1 MKKILYVL
9 IVLMFGCVMLF
20 ALEVDRAE
28 IESAGAASSVVFINY
43 SGPHKIINTADEIR
57 SIGSGLA
64 GTVAQNRAEQSRSGQ
79 SERYYII
86 HAVDSSVKE
95 KRDADILILGAQT
108 LVDHVDNIRRIIAAY
123 LEAAYGYSRKDADTL
138 AVFVTVYNAVY
149 RGNMDVFNQKYK
161 TVVTSNLSADKAGL
175 SLNYEE
181 WPGKTQIV
189 IPLSDV
195 LAGGTGTVDTS
206 VISDTKVIES
216 LKEESGKGIDERKNM
231 VSIKEKE
238 AEKSQ
243 EKAEQAQKKAAEAKK
258 EAAVEKAKTEELKKE
273 AAQAQKEADAKPGD
287 KEAQKKADEAKQA
300 AEKQEEKTA
309 ETMKTVEVYEKQAEE
324 AQQTADKKQTEAQ
337 KERIDIAKDQQQLI
351 RETADLEPVITA
363 AYGLKITDQKE
374 KLSAVV
380 LVDTKTGR
388 TVKESPV
395 SVIRNRVV
403 YLSGKDYIAVA
414 GKTGGNAAVKLVKL
428 DAKNM
433 EIIAQSEEELA
444 SDSVLVKEGEF
455 YYVIVLDGK
464 KYRAAKYDANLK
476 QTAKSDVDVL
486 SGTPIT
492 VTPEGVMV
500 TDTYGFAKLLKTE
513 DLQAVE

>member
-1 MKKILYVL
+1 MKKYL
-9 IVLMFGCVMLF
+9 IVLSAFIFCCVMLF

-28 IESAGAASSVVFINY
+28 IESAGTASSVVFINY
-43 SGPHKIINTADEIR
+43 AGPHKIINTAEQIR

-64 GTVAQNRAEQSRSGQ
+64 VSVAQNSAEQSRAGQ
-79 SERYYII
+79 LSRYHII
-86 HAVDSSVKE
+86 HAVDPSVKE
-95 KRDADILILGAQT
+95 KLDADILILGDQAI
-108 LVDHVDNIRRIIAAY
+108 VDHVDNVRRIIAAY
-123 LEAAYGYSRKDADTL
+123 LEAAYGYSRKDAETL

-149 RGNMDVFNQKYK
+149 RGNMDAFNQKYK
-161 TVVTSNLSADKAGL
+161 KIVTSNLSADKAGL
-175 SLNYEE
+175 SLNYAE

-195 LAGGTGTVDTS
+195 LAGDTGTVDTS

-231 VSIKEKE
+231 VTIKEKE

-243 EKAEQAQKKAAEAKK
+243 VKAEQAQKKAVEVKK
-258 EAAVEKAKTEELKKE
+258 EAAVEKKKSEELKKE
-273 AAQAQKEADAKPGD
+273 AVKAQKEAEAKPGD
-287 KEAQKKADEAKQA
+287 KEAQKKADEVKKA

-309 ETMKTVEVYEKQAEE
+309 EMIKAVEIYEKKAEE

-351 RETADLEPVITA
+351 RESAGLDEVIKA
-363 AYGLKITDQKE
+363 AYGLKITNEKE
-374 KLSAVV
+374 KLSAMV

-395 SVIRNRVV
+395 SVIRNRVI

-428 DAKNM
+428 DSKNM

-444 SDSVLVKEGEF
+444 PDSVLVKEGDF
-455 YYVIVLDGK
+455 YYVVVQDGK
-464 KYRAAKYDANLK
+464 NYTAAKYDADLK
-476 QTAKSDVDVL
+476 QVLKSNVYVL
-486 SGTPIT
+486 PGTPIT

-500 TDTYGFAKLLKTE
+500 TDTYGFAKLLKTD
-513 DLQAVE
+513 DLQGVE

>member
-1 MKKILYVL
+1 MKKTLYVL
-9 IVLMFGCVMLF
+9 IALMFGCVMLF

-28 IESAGAASSVVFINY
+28 IESAGSSASVVFINY

-64 GTVAQNRAEQSRSGQ
+64 GTVAQNPAEQSGSGQ

-86 HAVDSSVKE
+86 HAVDPSVKE
-95 KRDADILILGAQT
+95 KLDADILILGSQI
-108 LVDHVDNIRRIIAAY
+108 LVDHIDNIRRIIAAY
-123 LEAAYGYSRKDADTL
+123 LESAYGYNRKDAETL

-161 TVVTSNLSADKAGL
+161 TVVTSNLSADKVGL

-195 LAGGTGTVDTS
+195 LAGDTGTVDTS
-206 VISDTKVIES
+206 VISDTKVMES
-216 LKEESGKGIDERKNM
+216 LKEESDKGIDERKNM

-243 EKAEQAQKKAAEAKK
+243 AAAEEAQKKAAEAKK
-258 EAAVEKAKTEELKKE
+258 EAAVEKKKTEELKKE
-273 AAQAQKEADAKPGD
+273 AVQAQKEADANPD
-287 KEAQKKADEAKQA
+287 DAQTQKKADEAKKA
-300 AEKQEEKTA
+300 VEKQEEKTA
-309 ETMKTVEVYEKQAEE
+309 ETVKTVEIYEQQAED
-324 AQQTADKKQTEAQ
+324 AQKTADKKQTEAQ

-374 KLSAVV
+374 KLSAMV

-395 SVIRNRVV
+395 TVIRNRVV
-403 YLSGKDYIAVA
+403 YLSGKDYMAVA

-428 DAKNM
+428 DAQNM
-433 EIIAQSEEELA
+433 DIIAQSEEELA
-444 SDSVLVKEGEF
+444 ADSVLVKEGEF
-455 YYVIVLDGK
+455 YYVVVQDGK

-476 QTAKSDVDVL
+476 QAAKSNIEVL
-486 SGTPIT
+486 AGTPIT